1 MDLNHFARDI
11 LNEGGPGAPA
21 LALAALQGDKD
32 EVIRLLVA
40 ERRAPVLDRAA
51 IAARDAVLGTVTRS
65 YHALRD
71 TIAAAIGTPSMV
83 DDEVLIRGLQ
93 STTEAQKAV
102 DKRIEELELENKTLR
117 ATVVTQQARIE
128 ELDAQIDEF
137 KAVCEQL
144 RADFTA
150 TDQGWEELGQEIS
163 KIVGVKWGE
172 LPNGNDDLIEKVRK
186 MKAEFD
192 LADVNWNALGRGI
205 SEVLEVD
212 WNTLPNG
219 NDDLIHK
226 VRGLQAELRES
237 RQRDIWARGKLGE
250 KEAALEAAKD
260 ALAARDLVAAASPE
274 LKKLRDEVSALQA
287 TVFAA
292 ETREMLLRAD
302 LERARTASPT
312 AGSSPAAPRYR
323 VAPTASLE

>member
-1 MDLNHFARDI
+1 MDLTTFARDT
-11 LNEGGPGAPA
+11 LVAGGHDAPA

-40 ERRAPVLDRAA
+40 ERRAEVLDRAA
-51 IAARDAVLGTVTRS
+51 IVARDAVLGTVTRS

-71 TIAAAIGTPSMV
+71 AIAAAIGTPSMV

-128 ELDAQIDEF
+128 ELDAQMDEF

-144 RADFTA
+144 RADFTV
-150 TDQGWEELGQEIS
+150 TDNGWEELGQEIS
-163 KIVGVKWGE
+163 KIVGVKWSD
-172 LPNGNDDLIEKVRK
+172 LPNGNDDLIEKVRE

-192 LADVNWNALGRGI
+192 LADVNWNALGDGI
-205 SEVLEVD
+205 AKLFDVEWDE
-212 WNTLPNG
+212 LPNG
-219 NDDLIHK
+219 NEDLIHK
-226 VRGLQAELRES
+226 VRGLQAELRET
-237 RQRDIWARGKLGE
+237 RQRDLWARGKLAE
-250 KEAALEAAKD
+250 KEAALEAARE
-260 ALAARDLVAAASPE
+260 ALAARELVAAASPE
-274 LKKLRDEVSALQA
+274 LKKLRDEVAALQA

-292 ETREMLLRAD
+292 ETREMVLRAE

-323 VAPTASLE
+323 VAPTASLM